1 MAAQALAQSTI
12 AATTV
17 SLYLPFGGNNLA
29 ASIITAAPT
38 ATVYAIGC
46 EIASGAC
53 APGCSLDS
61 SVTMTEGESTL
72 HYTWTAGHR
81 AVVAASGTLL
91 VPDLTTV
98 DCSLY
103 GGTRATSAVC
113 TGYSTVD
120 GMGNMTAAP
129 VTTTLAG
136 SQVNYVA
143 VTITAGPNGSATGVQ
158 PGPASGTSTPPA
170 VATTNAAPATA

>member
-1 MAAQALAQSTI
+1 MTLGIPAGSFQASRTNAYMVLI
-12 AATTV
+12 
-17 SLYLPFGGNNLA
+17 
-29 ASIITAAPT
+29 
-38 ATVYAIGC
+38 
-46 EIASGAC
+46 
-53 APGCSLDS
+53 
-61 SVTMTEGESTL
+61 
-72 HYTWTAGHR
+72 R
-81 AVVAASGTLL
+81 VAASGSSL

-143 VTITAGPNGSATGVQ
+143 VTITAGLNGSATG
-158 PGPASGTSTPPA
+158 
-170 VATTNAAPATA
+170 